1 MADRGE
7 ISDYILGEMDEL
19 DRARFERDMQDDE
32 RLRSEVESMRLL
44 VGRIDE
50 LGGEAWDYVDSREQ
64 EPAVPARA
72 PARRPRVPALRL
84 ALGFAAA
91 AVVILVLVLALS
103 SGSTKSSSSRT
114 VQLSAL
120 AGAPPSA
127 RGTAR
132 FIGPETVQMRV
143 EHLPATD
150 VAHFYELWLMTDTT
164 HLVSVGKFRVDVAD
178 PVDDECLLAR
188 VARRLPVS
196 EHLAPARRRRHGHLQ
211 RLPAAGS
218 DLAQRLP
225 WLVRSGPR

>member
-164 HLVSVGKFRVDVAD
+164 HLVSVGKFRIDFHGAASVSMTLPASPAD
-178 PVDDECLLAR
+178 YRYLNI
-188 VARRLPVS
+188 S
-196 EHLAPARRRRHGHLQ
+196 LQ
-211 RLPAAGS
+211 RAGGGTGIS
-218 DLAQRLP
+218 NVSLLR
-225 WLVRSGPR
+225 GPT

>member
-164 HLVSVGKFRVDVAD
+164 HLVSVGKFRVDFQGAASVSMTLPASPAD
-178 PVDDECLLAR
+178 YRYLNI
-188 VARRLPVS
+188 S
-196 EHLAPARRRRHGHLQ
+196 LQ
-211 RLPAAGS
+211 RAGGGTGIS
-218 DLAQRLP
+218 NVSLLR
-225 WLVRSGPR
+225 GPT